1 MKILVVEDDRKIKNE
16 VIDEVLAS
24 LGYENDWATNQLQAV
39 EFLGRDGYDL
49 VLLDLQIPAR
59 PGSSAASSEFGKHL
73 LRQIR
78 DIKGYGNIPV
88 VIMTGHHQDGL
99 DMAADLVGMGVIDF
113 ISKPFPPK
121 GRTLASVIEKT
132 LQKYQKSKELQP
144 PRPEG
149 TFTGGEMVFYPDRIE
164 LCGIKIFGSK
174 TAASREMLKVLAETK
189 SNGTYRNLGGE
200 QIADKMN
207 AENGIGTV
215 TGCARTIRN
224 QIARLLKKHLN
235 VEIGDNDILEHSD
248 QGYRLNHRI
257 AVRFCDQP
265 ENLWGHND
273 NLRGQNSV
281 PTGDL
286 RGQKN
291 DPINLGVSCRVKTRC
306 LWILEELNK
315 ERKLRR
321 ENVEKDLNC
330 SDKTAQRAL
339 DILRNDG
346 LITFEGSK
354 KTGFYR
360 LVEKPNP
367 R

>member
-1 MKILVVEDDRKIKNE
+1 MKILVVEDDRKIKTE
-16 VIDEVLAS
+16 VIDDVLAS
-24 LGYENDWATNQLQAV
+24 LGYENDWATNQQEAL
-39 EFLGRDGYDL
+39 EMLGNNGYDL

-59 PGSSAASSEFGKHL
+59 SSSCAASSEFGKYL

-78 DIKGYGNIPV
+78 DLKGHGNVPV

-99 DMAADLVGMGVIDF
+99 DMAADLIGMGVIDF
-113 ISKPFPPK
+113 ISKPFPLK

-132 LQKYQKSKELQP
+132 LQKYQKSKEAQP
-144 PRPEG
+144 PKPEG
-149 TFTGGEMVFYPDRIE
+149 TFTGGEMAFYPDRIE
-164 LCGIKIFGSK
+164 LCGVKIFGSK
-174 TAASREMLKVLAETK
+174 TVASREMLKVLAETK
-189 SNGTYRNLGGE
+189 SDGTYRNLGGD
-200 QIADKMN
+200 QIAEKMD

-215 TGCARTIRN
+215 TGCARTIRRQTA
-224 QIARLLKKHLN
+224 QILKKHLN
-235 VEIGDNDILEHSD
+235 VEIGENDLLEHSD

-257 AVRFCDQP
+257 TVRFCDQP
-265 ENLWGHND
+265 ENSWGHND

-281 PTGDL
+281 PTDDL
-286 RGQKN
+286 RGQKT

-321 ENVEKDLNC
+321 EDVEKDLNC

-360 LVEKPNP
+360 LMEKQKI